1 MHWTPSFVLPV
12 WWHAPGP
19 PPHLFP
25 ALHGNPAIRK
35 KVVCTLDWS
44 FHPVSKRLGSC
55 CPLVSWTPFFDQQQ
69 RTVRKP
75 RSNFLRIFEVA
86 IAIRIAQLWRRK
98 TSRRSDSA
106 RRTSETRCG
115 GRRCMEN
122 CCTKRSGRRGNRGRS
137 WPKSEKRRSKLD
149 RCRRR
154 SQNRRRW
161 RTQERRTIPSSDPTT
176 KKSEKIWPTTSSPS
190 TSIVKSRPK
199 CCSPQEGNPPPSC
212 SSSLPT
218 CCTCSQTPPITN
230 GTTTK

>member
-1 MHWTPSFVLPV
+1 MDSFFRPAAEDRKEASIEFLANIRGG
-12 WWHAPGP
+12 HRH
-19 PPHLFP
+19 PHRAAMASQDVATIGQRTSHIRNKMRRSEVYGKL
-25 ALHGNPAIRK
+25 LHEK
-35 KVVCTLDWS
+35 KVCWNQV
-44 FHPVSKRLGSC
+44 
-55 CPLVSWTPFFDQQQ
+55 Q
-69 RTVRKP
+69 P
-75 RSNFLRIFEVA
+75 RN
-86 IAIRIAQLWRRK
+86 
-98 TSRRSDSA
+98 DD
-106 RRTSETRCG
+106 ETRG
-115 GRRCMEN
+115 GWVDRGCARLTSTTRFDALLSCRT
-122 CCTKRSGRRGNRGRS
+122 CDCSGRSGSRGRS